1 MESIT
6 SLRKKIGV
14 SYLGGTTHSAKMRYS
29 YENGT
34 ETYCV
39 YLAPADMSGFNVCP
53 NSKFCKAFC
62 LNNAGHNKA
71 DILSRG
77 MEKSKINLSR
87 IKKTKTFFENKELFM
102 ALLIQ
107 EIAKAQKHAQS
118 QGMGFSVRLNGTSD
132 LSPEDFVYQG
142 KNILEWFP
150 DVQFYDYTKC
160 YGRTKLA
167 TKYNN
172 YDVTFSY
179 NGHNWNVCEKVLQ
192 NGGKVA
198 VVFASSKMPQMFGGY
213 KVENGNGFD
222 MRYLN
227 SPQSVIYLHY
237 HPTANDYVYDKNK
250 KCKVFITPN
259 TPFIVKE
266 DDYRIG

>member
-6 SLRKKIGV
+6 SLRKKFGV

-39 YLAPADMSGFNVCP
+39 YLAPADMSGYNVCP

-77 MEKSKINLSR
+77 MEKSKINISR

-102 ALLIQ
+102 ELLIQ

-118 QGMGFSVRLNGTSD
+118 KGMGFSVRLNGTSD

-150 DVQFYDYTKC
+150 NVQFYDYTKVHT
-160 YGRTKLA
+160 RFKLIE
-167 TKYNN
+167 KYPN
-172 YDVTFSY
+172 YDLTYSY
-179 NGHNWNVCEKVLQ
+179 NGYNWNACEHFLRM
-192 NGGKVA
+192 GGKVA
-198 VVFASSKMPQMFGGY
+198 VVFEKELPTTFNGY
-213 KVENGNGFD
+213 EITDANGYD
-222 MRYLN
+222 MRYLDKCGT
-227 SPQSVIYLHY
+227 IMGLHY
-237 HPTANDYVYDKNK
+237 HPTANDYVNGKY
-250 KCKVFITPN
+250 VRPN
-259 TPFIVKE
+259 SKFIVNS
-266 DDYRIG
+266 DDTRCVF

>member
-102 ALLIQ
+102 ELLIQ

-150 DVQFYDYTKC
+150 DIQLYDYTKVHT
-160 YGRTKLA
+160 RFKLIE
-167 TKYNN
+167 KYPN
-172 YDVTFSY
+172 YDLTYSY
-179 NGHNWNVCEKVLQ
+179 NGYNWNACEHFLRM
-192 NGGKVA
+192 GGKVA
-198 VVFASSKMPQMFGGY
+198 VVFEKELPTTFNGY
-213 KVENGNGFD
+213 EITDANGYD
-222 MRYLN
+222 MRYLDKG
-227 SPQSVIYLHY
+227 STIMGLHY
-237 HPTANDYVYDKNK
+237 HPTANDYVNGKY
-250 KCKVFITPN
+250 VRPN
-259 TPFIVKE
+259 SKFIVNS
-266 DDYRIG
+266 DDTRCVF

>member
-6 SLRKKIGV
+6 SLRKKMGV

-102 ALLIQ
+102 ELLIQ

-118 QGMGFSVRLNGTSD
+118 KGMGFSVRLNGTSD

-150 DVQFYDYTKC
+150 NVQFYDYTKVHT
-160 YGRTKLA
+160 RFKLIE
-167 TKYNN
+167 KYPN
-172 YDVTFSY
+172 YDLTYSY
-179 NGHNWNVCEKVLQ
+179 NGYNWNACEHFLRM
-192 NGGKVA
+192 GGKVA
-198 VVFASSKMPQMFGGY
+198 VVFEKELPTTFNGY
-213 KVENGNGFD
+213 EITDANGYD
-222 MRYLN
+222 MRYLDKGGT
-227 SPQSVIYLHY
+227 IMGLHY
-237 HPTANDYVYDKNK
+237 HPTANDYVNGKY
-250 KCKVFITPN
+250 VRPN
-259 TPFIVKE
+259 SKFIVNS
-266 DDYRIG
+266 DDTRCVF